1 MATAPKGFASKHQ
14 RTEDILGRY
23 PVTFNRSKK
32 LIADVNKDPDYQ
44 VRIHS
49 RTSGVVAMYANQME
63 AGAEFP
69 PTVTYHDPASNNGT
83 IYNIDG
89 DGRTAAAEKLGFSYV
104 QTYTIE
110 GPVDPNLLVAIAGE
124 LNCHGEP
131 MKSDERRRGVWHAL
145 RAGMS
150 DTEIVASQ
158 GLSKA
163 VVKKYRIEF
172 DFDMRAT
179 ARGLKFDE
187 VPVTT
192 KSGILSLRDDAV
204 FDKVV
209 NLIQDQH
216 LDVATVRDV
225 LQRVGKAT
233 SEADRLK
240 EVTTTAKASAA
251 NAKAA
256 AAGVTNCAGD
266 ASRVIGQVH
275 AQIGRCP
282 DPASWVPLTPDDRLI
297 RKPKLDDV
305 VDFLVKVQ
313 AEFDAVV

>member
-1 MATAPKGFASKHQ
+1 MATAPKGFASKNQ
-14 RTEDILGRY
+14 RQEEILGRY
-23 PVTFNRSKK
+23 PVSFSRNKM
-32 LIADVNKDPDYQ
+32 LIADVSKDPDYQ
-44 VRIHS
+44 VRLHS

-63 AGAEFP
+63 AGAEMP
-69 PTVTYHDPASNNGT
+69 PTVTYRDPATNT
-83 IYNIDG
+83 VYNIDG
-89 DGRTAAAEKLGFSYV
+89 DGRTAAAEKLGYSYV

-131 MKSDERRRGVWHAL
+131 MRNDERRRGVMHAL
-145 RAGMS
+145 RAGMT
-150 DTEIVASQ
+150 DTEIVAGQ
-158 GLSKA
+158 GLSKS
-163 VVKKYRIEF
+163 VVKRYRTEF
-172 DFDMRAT
+172 DFDMRAE

-187 VPVTT
+187 VPITAKAGV
-192 KSGILSLRDDAV
+192 LSLRDDAV

-225 LQRVGKAT
+225 LQRVGSAT

-251 NAKAA
+251 AGKAA
-256 AAGVTNCAGD
+256 AAGVSNCAGD
-266 ASRVIGQVH
+266 ASRVIGQVF

-313 AEFDAVV
+313 AEFDAAI